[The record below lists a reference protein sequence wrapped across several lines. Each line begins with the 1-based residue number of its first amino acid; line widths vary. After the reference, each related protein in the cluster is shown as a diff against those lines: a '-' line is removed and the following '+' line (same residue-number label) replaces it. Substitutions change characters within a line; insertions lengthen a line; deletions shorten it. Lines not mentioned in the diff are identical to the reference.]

1 MQNKR
6 VIKTLY
12 SYISNLDNSRFFLL
26 PASKC
31 IVLCYILHHIYIWK
45 GRIRMA
51 STTNMYRVEPL
62 RTQEE
67 IEEMKL
73 ALKRGNKGR
82 SKRRDLAERDVL
94 LFMVG
99 INTALRVNDLVR
111 LKVGEV
117 SLKKTFTIREA
128 KTRKKREIYLYIY

>member
-1 MQNKR
+1 
-6 VIKTLY
+6 
-12 SYISNLDNSRFFLL
+12 
-26 PASKC
+26 
-31 IVLCYILHHIYIWK
+31 HHIYIWK

-67 IEEMKL
+67 IVEMKL
-73 ALKRGNKGR
+73 ALKRGNKDR

-94 LFMVG
+94 LSQVA
-99 INTALRVNDLVR
+99 INTSLRVNDLVR
-111 LKVGEV
+111 PKLGDV
-117 SLKKTFTIREA
+117 SLKKNFTIREG